1 MFLDFVKLH
10 DVLVMFRKVQFKAID
25 TVKNQVRLDGG
36 GKGNAELVRN
46 RRLGRCFVVGMM

>member
-46 RRLGRCFVVGMM
+46 RRLGRCFVVNMM